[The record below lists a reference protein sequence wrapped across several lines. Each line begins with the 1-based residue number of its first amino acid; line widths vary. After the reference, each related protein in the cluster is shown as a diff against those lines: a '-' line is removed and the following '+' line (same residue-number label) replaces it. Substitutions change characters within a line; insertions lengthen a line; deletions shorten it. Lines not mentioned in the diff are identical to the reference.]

1 MATPSGSQTDATNPY
16 TSTDTAPVAPLAGQQ
31 IGASTYRQMLT
42 VLNDLVGHTHT
53 WTDTYNTNCQC
64 DCGRGNL

>member
-1 MATPSGSQTDATNPY
+1 MTTTATVITNYLVLGDNLNGQSATTGTNI
-16 TSTDTAPVAPLAGQQ
+16 T
-31 IGASTYRQMLT
+31 ASTYRQMLT
-42 VLNDLVGHTHT
+42 VLNDLVGHTHQ